1 MTALHTIDTV
11 VIGAGHAGLA
21 VSRLLTRAGRE
32 HVVLDRGRVGER
44 WRTERWDSLHLLTP
58 TWMNRLPAGAPP
70 ATRTASCPRGS
81 SSASSSSTPHRST
94 RPSSPGRGWSGS
106 PADRRAPTTSTRITR
121 HGVPARSSSPPGRTA
136 RPFVPAALGRAD
148 VRVITSNRYRNPER
162 LDRGGVLVVGASS
175 SGVQIADELARSGRD
190 VVLAVGRHTRVPRR
204 YRGMDIFWWLESTG
218 RLART
223 IDEVPDPDAARREPS
238 LQLFGRAGADAVES
252 DVDLAALQ
260 RRGVRLTGRLQSLQG
275 STAMFGDGLADLT
288 STAERRMHALLDSID
303 RYVVRAGLTREVL
316 APVRPARVPATTAP
330 AVIDLNAEGIQTIV
344 LATGYRPDHD
354 WVDLPIKGPDGTFR
368 QTRGLTEA
376 PGVYVVGQR
385 FQHRRDSGFIGGAR
399 HDAYAVVHHLT
410 GGAVPIAARLAPRTH
425 RRGAL
430 MNDYDVIIVGGRV
443 AGASTALLLARAGL
457 RVAVLERHG
466 PARTPSPPMR

>member
-21 VSRLLTRAGRE
+21 VSRLLALAGRD

-58 TWMNRLPAGAPP
+58 TWMNRLPSW
-70 ATRTASCPRGS
+70 RTAGDPDGFLSSGQFVRQLEQYAASFDAPVLTGTRVERLTSGPASTYDVHTDHGAWRADSVIIATGPHGS
-81 SSASSSSTPHRST
+81 
-94 RPSSPGRGWSGS
+94 
-106 PADRRAPTTSTRITR
+106 
-121 HGVPARSSSPPGRTA
+121 
-136 RPFVPAALGRAD
+136 PFVPAALGRAD
-148 VRVITSNRYRNPER
+148 VRVITSNRYRNPE
-162 LDRGGVLVVGASS
+162 LLARGGVLVVGASS

-190 VVLAVGRHTRVPRR
+190 VVLSVGRHTRVPRR
-204 YRGMDIFWWLESTG
+204 YRGIDVFWWLESTG

-238 LQLFGRAGADAVES
+238 LQLSGRTGADAVES

-275 STAMFGDGLADLT
+275 STARFCDGLIDLT
-288 STAERRMHALLDSID
+288 SAAERRMHALLESID
-303 RYVVRAGLTREVL
+303 RYVVTAGLTREVL

-330 AVIDLNAEGIQTIV
+330 SLIDVNAEGIQTIV
-344 LATGYRPDHD
+344 LATGYRPDND
-354 WVDLPIKGPDGTFR
+354 WIDLPIKGPDGTIR
-368 QTRGLTEA
+368 QTRGVTES

-399 HDAYAVVHHLT
+399 HDARAVVHHLT
-410 GGAVPIAARLAPRTH
+410 GGAMSIAAPSH
-425 RRGAL
+425 
-430 MNDYDVIIVGGRV
+430 
-443 AGASTALLLARAGL
+443 RAGTG
-457 RVAVLERHG
+457 EE
-466 PARTPSPPMR
+466 PS